1 MDTRMMR
8 RIARVAGGGLTVE
21 AVAREKLAL
30 LAKENPRVN
39 AVVECHPD
47 ECVRAA
53 REIDRQ
59 LAEGRPLR
67 LAGAVVTVKDN
78 LNVRGLKTTAGLAR
92 LKNNV
97 AASDCDAVAR
107 LRAEGALIL
116 GKTNMPSGAMDVQTD
131 NPVYGRTNH
140 PVFLDLTCG
149 GSCGGG
155 ACAVA
160 LRLSD
165 VDIGND
171 VMGSVRIPAGF
182 CGVFGFV
189 PSPNAIDLDGFA
201 GGEPMGSTFSDILRI
216 GLLAQTAED
225 IRFVLPS
232 LLRRGYPASTEH
244 APAKPAVAWA
254 DDCGGLPLSKATSA
268 CLERFR
274 READPTGA
282 WYRLLPEDYDFNAAR
297 TGLLRLLYGAIAAR
311 VPPPAVFAERVLA
324 KNRLFS
330 NRLSDYL
337 EAENV
342 RESCIRRLDRLF
354 ERFDCLIVPVT
365 ATPAFLHRK
374 PDRMK
379 GVQPVYDSFDVDGA
393 NVNYAAAN
401 LGYTTPFFTAHPAVA
416 VPVGQTESGLPVG
429 VQVVGGYY
437 REYLLLEI
445 SQALRPSAPAA
456 KA

>member
-1 MDTRMMR
+1 MDTQMLRHIA
-8 RIARVAGGGLTVE
+8 RIAGGDLTVE
-21 AVAREKLAL
+21 AVARERLAL
-30 LAKENPRVN
+30 LEQENPRVN
-39 AVVECHPD
+39 AVVEYHPD
-47 ECVRAA
+47 ECIRAA

-59 LAEGRPLR
+59 MAEGRSFR
-67 LAGAVVTVKDN
+67 LAGTVVTVKDN
-78 LNVRGLKTTAGLAR
+78 LNVKGLKTTAGLAR

-107 LRAEGALIL
+107 LRTEGALIL
-116 GKTNMPSGAMDVQTD
+116 GKTNLPSGAMDVQTD

-140 PVFLDLTCG
+140 PVFPERTCG

-160 LRLSD
+160 LGLSD

-171 VMGSVRIPAGF
+171 IMGSVRIPAGF
-182 CGVFGFV
+182 CGVSGFV
-189 PSPNAIDLDGFA
+189 PSPDAVELDGFA
-201 GGEPMGSTFSDILRI
+201 GGEPMGSTLSDILRI
-216 GLLAQTAED
+216 GLLAKTAED
-225 IRFVLPS
+225 IRFVLPA

-244 APAKPAVAWA
+244 APARPAVAWS

-268 CLERFR
+268 CFERFR
-274 READPTGA
+274 REVDRVGA
-282 WYRLLPEDYDFNAAR
+282 WYRLQPSDYDFNAAR
-297 TGLLRLLYGAIAAR
+297 TGFLRLLYGAIAAR

-324 KNRLFS
+324 KNRFFS

-342 RESCIRRLDRLF
+342 RERCIRQLDRLF

-365 ATPAFLHRK
+365 ATPAFPHQK

-379 GVQPVYDSFDVDGA
+379 GIQPVYDSFDVDGK
-393 NVNYAAAN
+393 NVNYATAN
-401 LGYTTPFFTAHPAVA
+401 LGYTTPFFTSHPVVA
-416 VPVGQTESGLPVG
+416 MPIGQTESGLPVG

-437 REYLLLEI
+437 REYPLLEI
-445 SQALRPSAPAA
+445 VQTLRPFAPAA